1 MTDQLQTLVARGVIT
16 ARMAEAGRL
25 WAGDREV
32 GEPASGFCA
41 LRAERARAGGG
52 GGLDMRAVARRRW
65 REASERLEEFRGVC
79 EAVVFRGVPPS
90 KWAVDAGKPAQVGA
104 EFLRL
109 GLSRLAGYYQLQ
121 AEAA

>member
-1 MTDQLQTLVARGVIT
+1 MSDHLQTLVARRVIT

-32 GEPASGFCA
+32 GEPGSGFCA
-41 LRAERARAGGG
+41 LRVGRARIGGG

-65 REASERLEEFRGVC
+65 REAGEALEEFRGVC
-79 EAVVFRGVPPS
+79 EAVVFRGVAPS
-90 KWAVDAGKPAQVGA
+90 RWAVDAGKPAQVGT

-109 GLSRLAGYYQLQ
+109 GLTRLAAYYQLQ